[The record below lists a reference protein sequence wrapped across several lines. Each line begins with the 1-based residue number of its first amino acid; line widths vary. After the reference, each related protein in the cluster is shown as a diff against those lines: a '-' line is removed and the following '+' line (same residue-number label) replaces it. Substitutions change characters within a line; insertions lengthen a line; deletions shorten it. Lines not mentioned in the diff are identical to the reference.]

1 MENDMENE
9 HEDREVAA
17 AALLRASERIIDD
30 AIEAG
35 YAIRNPNLVGVV
47 FNALM
52 LDYTKVHEMHIVAA
66 LAQQQMGVIALSS
79 CANVAQQ

>member
-1 MENDMENE
+1 
-9 HEDREVAA
+9 
-17 AALLRASERIIDD
+17 
-30 AIEAG
+30 
-35 YAIRNPNLVGVV
+35 
-47 FNALM
+47 M